1 MKTKLL
7 TLFAVFASAA
17 TSMAQEPV
25 SAEAQLREQLRNTAL
40 QLRAAEVEKA
50 NALATLVAEQSK
62 TATLQKEI
70 DDLNTRLATLTK
82 RASEDKTA
90 SEQTIESLTTRLAE
104 RDNRIAEY
112 VEAIEKWRAAQQL
125 AARTAKKNEESAE
138 SLKVQNARL
147 KHSVTDRERKNLNLY
162 RTSLEILERYENY
175 ALGRALS
182 AREPFIQKT
191 RVKIENQVEGY
202 KGAILE
208 NVAKPEKETR

>member
-7 TLFAVFASAA
+7 TLLAVFASIAS
-17 TSMAQEPV
+17 TMAQEPA

-50 NALATLVAEQSK
+50 NALATLAAEQGK
-62 TATLQKEI
+62 TVTLQKEI

-90 SEQTIESLTTRLAE
+90 SEQTIESLTERLAE
-104 RDNRIAEY
+104 RDKRIAEY

-138 SLKVQNARL
+138 ALKVENARL
-147 KHSVTDRERKNLNLY
+147 KHSIADRERKNLDLY

-175 ALGRALS
+175 SLGRALS

-208 NVAKPEKETR
+208 NVAKPEKATR